1 MPTYSVNT
9 SNLRLKKNQKKR
21 IAKGITDIH
30 SKITGANNYFAQ
42 VLFNET
48 KKDPERGINQGLFP
62 KRIRKLKELS
72 EYRVKV
78 RQRGTYYPKSGHSSC
93 HSEHSVQGIV

>member
-48 KKDPERGINQGLFP
+48 KKNDHLWVG
-62 KRIRKLKELS
+62 KL
-72 EYRVKV
+72 
-78 RQRGTYYPKSGHSSC
+78 
-93 HSEHSVQGIV
+93 